1 MKEVGSVLN
10 IIITQNGFAGV
21 PNGFYRLTLMV
32 WATPSDLQRVVATCV
47 FPTQEHFSFI
57 YITHNMVFET
67 YHTLAYCSFYCN
79 TYLWCAHLMVALQL
93 NARLTFTTCCSLES
107 NARVATYHPGGLLS
121 IYSPRLS
128 DRPVSLWDLQFG
140 TCWRWVPF
148 EEKMGITRSKVSDW
162 GH

>member
-1 MKEVGSVLN
+1 MEIWIKTRGCVEMKGVYGGSQWFLPVDFNGVGD
-10 IIITQNGFAGV
+10 TQWFAEGGGNLCFSN
-21 PNGFYRLTLMV
+21 PGALLFHLHHPQHGI
-32 WATPSDLQRVVATCV
+32 WDLSYSCILK
-47 FPTQEHFSFI
+47 S
-57 YITHNMVFET
+57 
-67 YHTLAYCSFYCN
+67 LYCN